1 MNIQKICVVFFSPTG
16 GAEKA
21 ARIVAGE
28 LGRRLNLEPEYIN
41 FTKPEAR
48 RQDFRFGPSDLVIA
62 ASPVY
67 AGRLPNKIMPDY

>member
-16 GAEKA
+16 GVEKA

-48 RQDFRFGPSDLVIA
+48 RQDFRFG
-62 ASPVY
+62 
-67 AGRLPNKIMPDY
+67 RLTW